1 MWIIEFLQTRTGQ
14 NAVAFST
21 VMLIGLA
28 FFFRLHPFKKRKRR
42 STPKAVWTISQRY
55 MYLNSLILTSTT
67 LAELQQAQ
75 QFVNGFYRET
85 FRDTVTL
92 AVRKRY
98 NSRLLEAY
106 YNKEISLTQI
116 PAKVA
121 VCAN

>member
-14 NAVAFST
+14 NAVAFFT
-21 VMLIGLA
+21 VMTLGLA
-28 FFFRLHPFKKRKRR
+28 FFFNLHPFKRKRR
-42 STPKAVWTISQRY
+42 SVPQAVWTISQRY
-55 MYLNSLILTSTT
+55 MYLNSLILTSTA

-121 VCAN
+121 MCAN